1 MKSNKL
7 VLSAIVLG
15 VLAVV
20 LVNAHVSKLQ
30 AKVEVPKATFYS
42 AAADVAPGV
51 TLAEAIKRKL
61 LVPVPGIPDAFARG
75 YPQAVDSGEYELW
88 ARKRI
93 EHTVPAGEF
102 LHVRHFK
109 RSTVQELRHRIP
121 PGHALT
127 AIPAS
132 RNTTVGFLPTP
143 GDRVDVYTTVKRN
156 DPSRKGGLG
165 VEAVLVVEGMRVFA
179 VGGVYGGEGRRRGRS
194 YDSLTL
200 SGPKQDIEKVIA
212 ASKVGELT
220 LTLPNQG
227 DAE

>member
-42 AAADVAPGV
+42 AAADVAPGA

-61 LVPVPGIPDAFARG
+61 LVPVAGIPAAFAEA
-75 YPQAVDSGEYELW
+75 YPQAVDANEYELW
-88 ARKRI
+88 AGKRI

-109 RSTVQELRHRIP
+109 RSTVKELRHRIP
-121 PGHALT
+121 AGHALT

-156 DPSRKGGLG
+156 DASKKGGLG

-179 VGGVYGGEGRRRGRS
+179 VGDFFGGEGRPRGRS
-194 YDSLTL
+194 YATLTL
-200 SGPKQDIEKVIA
+200 SGPKHDIERVIA
-212 ASKVGELT
+212 ARRVGELT

-227 DAE
+227 EAE